1 LILAVGLLAGGLFPS
16 SPWAEGFPMLE
27 ASPSGDPPLWWVDA
41 QAKADRDGYRL
52 ISFEAL
58 EELMLSG
65 RDFILIDART
75 RYEYEAGRLTGSVW
89 MEFFPGEDQALAPGK
104 RDELRRRIGPNL
116 DRPVVTVCR
125 NYA

>member
-1 LILAVGLLAGGLFPS
+1 MW
-16 SPWAEGFPMLE
+16 WA
-27 ASPSGDPPLWWVDA
+27 DA

-58 EELMLSG
+58 EELLMSG

-75 RYEYEAGRLTGSVW
+75 RYEYEAGHLTGSVW

-104 RDELRRRIGPNL
+104 AEALKRRIGPNL